1 MEKRQQHLARSTVL
15 VMTAFA
21 FSRVLGLVRQVA
33 FGLYFG
39 TGPEMDAYVAAA
51 RLPELLFMVV
61 AGGALGAAFIPVF
74 TARLAVKDTA
84 GAWRLASAII
94 NLLLLLLVPLSLLA
108 MLLAPWLVRT
118 IIAPDFTPVLQAR
131 TALLLR
137 IMLLSPAIFGVSG
150 ILMGALNAHQHFLI
164 PAVAPSVYNLVLIG
178 GAIWGGRVG
187 GGAMGAAVATV
198 VGSLAHLLMQVLWI
212 RRYHP
217 HYAFILGWDD
227 PHVREVVRLTAPRIL
242 GVAAMQLNFLITN
255 NLASGLGTG
264 AVSALNYA
272 WTLTLLPHGIFAQA
286 IGVTIFPTLSEQAA
300 RGEYAALRQTVST
313 ALRLVIALMLPAMGG
328 LVVLGR
334 PLVALLLEHGEF
346 GAASTQM
353 VAWAIGLFAIGLV
366 GLGGVEVLA
375 RAFYA
380 VHDTWTPALAAVG
393 ALLLNLILG
402 LTLPALFVRRG
413 WPPHGGLA
421 LANGLAALAE
431 LGALLLLVGRR
442 LQGFEGR
449 RLLSQA
455 LRASAATAGMT
466 FLVWLWLR
474 IAPPNALLQSVGGIA
489 VGVGGYALLALL
501 LRVDDLR
508 LVVNMVLRR
517 K

>member
-1 MEKRQQHLARSTVL
+1 
-15 VMTAFA
+15 
-21 FSRVLGLVRQVA
+21 
-33 FGLYFG
+33 
-39 TGPEMDAYVAAA
+39 
-51 RLPELLFMVV
+51 
-61 AGGALGAAFIPVF
+61 
-74 TARLAVKDTA
+74 
-84 GAWRLASAII
+84 
-94 NLLLLLLVPLSLLA
+94 
-108 MLLAPWLVRT
+108 
-118 IIAPDFTPVLQAR
+118 
-131 TALLLR
+131 
-137 IMLLSPAIFGVSG
+137 
-150 ILMGALNAHQHFLI
+150 
-164 PAVAPSVYNLVLIG
+164 
-178 GAIWGGRVG
+178 
-187 GGAMGAAVATV
+187 
-198 VGSLAHLLMQVLWI
+198 
-212 RRYHP
+212 
-217 HYAFILGWDD
+217 
-227 PHVREVVRLTAPRIL
+227 
-242 GVAAMQLNFLITN
+242 
-255 NLASGLGTG
+255 
-264 AVSALNYA
+264 
-272 WTLTLLPHGIFAQA
+272 
-286 IGVTIFPTLSEQAA
+286 
-300 RGEYAALRQTVST
+300 
-313 ALRLVIALMLPAMGG
+313 MGG

-334 PLVALLLEHGEF
+334 PLIALLLEHGEF

-353 VAWAIGLFAIGLV
+353 VAWAMGLFAIGLV

-402 LTLPALFVRRG
+402 LTLPALFVQRG